1 MRTEDGYIIHRCL
14 NGDSN
19 AFGFLV
25 DKYKAGV
32 YAFAYERL
40 HNFHDAEDIAQ
51 EVFLKAYKSL
61 RTLRR
66 WDSFASWLYRI
77 TLNLCRNWIRAQS
90 SRPDH
95 EFTED
100 QDPEV
105 LEAHSRNT
113 YRQELAYESVG
124 EALDSLPEMYSQ
136 ALTLHYFGGM
146 TSMEIAKFTGVSP
159 SAIRMRLR
167 KARSLLKEEILA
179 MMSTEY
185 EQQRLQ
191 ASFTFRILEAVK
203 RIKIHPTPRTAGL
216 PWGLSLATGII
227 FTFLTLTPQPSIVN
241 RVAISTGSPLP
252 VEKRVL
258 KTGEIPVDVLEAS
271 EIPIL
276 ASKPGSDLPDPQTSM
291 LAAVNSEDDI
301 STNEAASEKQVIT
314 DPETGVEYTK
324 IMTLTG
330 KSDVIKGDLWWLSL
344 SPNGGFLLWDKTVIP
359 LDGGETFDLVDMPAY
374 DGVWSP
380 DGRKAVFRT
389 RKAIWVIPVSP
400 ETGRSTGVAEK
411 VLDGEHWY
419 ARCCWLPDS
428 ERIVI
433 EKRDEETPG
442 NICILSVIDGTMTQ
456 VTNDPSREWRPICS
470 PDGKTIAYV
479 RGYQLQVIPAEG
491 GTHRRLINEGRPV
504 PISWSPDSEWLVHVN
519 NHNQFWKGLEFYHL
533 GDGRRSNMISR
544 AGIFLSWSSD
554 GEKMLFYRSSY
565 DRKESLKVVSASNG
579 QPFELGG
586 RMADLVPYEQYWS
599 PDSSMIVTWAEG
611 EDAESR
617 FWVFPIAGGEPF
629 PLRIDAL
636 VDGKPKPLRLSPDC
650 KNLAFVVQQD
660 DGTQD
665 LYVAPISLKDGRTT
679 GPAVKVFS
687 GWYRKYSDALVFSW
701 SPDGKKIAIGHEWDI
716 WLVPVEGEEPVQI
729 TSRVSSGHR
738 VLPRWS
744 PDGEMISYIAYHSE
758 EEQFLRV
765 VPASGNEDMAILDI
779 PGSRQRLYSYQ
790 WSPDSK
796 DIVSF
801 SEGVVTAI
809 SIADG
814 KFRQLIDLR
823 ELSIDY
829 AQEFSWSPDMKKLT
843 FWGYR
848 SEENCSHI
856 FIGPAGG
863 GKFTELAA
871 DDHSEKL
878 YPYWSP
884 DGKWISY
891 GSRGYA
897 KTRPG
902 GDIWEAD
909 VSDFLSSQERE

>member
-1 MRTEDGYIIHRCL
+1 VRTEDGYIIHRCL

-40 HNFHDAEDIAQ
+40 HNFHDAEDISQ

-61 RTLRR
+61 RTLKR

-90 SRPDH
+90 SRPDR

-113 YRQELAYESVG
+113 YRQEVAYESFG
-124 EALDSLPEMYSQ
+124 EALDSIPEMYRQ

-146 TSMEIAKFTGVSP
+146 TSMEIARFTGVSP

-167 KARSLLKEEILA
+167 RARSLLKEEILT

-203 RIKIHPTPRTAGL
+203 RIRIHPTPRTAGL

-227 FTFLTLTPQPSIVN
+227 VTFLTLTPQPSIIS
-241 RVAISTGSPLP
+241 RVATATGSPLP
-252 VEKRVL
+252 VETKVL
-258 KTGEIPVDVLEAS
+258 KTGEIPVDVLEVS
-271 EIPIL
+271 EIPTL
-276 ASKPGSDLPDPQTSM
+276 ASKPGSELPDPQTSM
-291 LAAVNSEDDI
+291 LAAANSEDDI
-301 STNEAASEKQVIT
+301 SANEAASEKQVIT

-330 KSDVIKGDLWWLSL
+330 RSDVIKDNLWRISL
-344 SPNGGFLLWDKTVIP
+344 SPNGRFLLWDKTVIP
-359 LDGGETFDLVDMPAY
+359 LDGSEPFDLVDMPAY
-374 DGVWSP
+374 YGTWSP

-389 RKAIWVIPVSP
+389 REAIWVIPVSP
-400 ETGRSTGVAEK
+400 ETGRSTGAARR
-411 VLDGEHWY
+411 VLDGEHQY
-419 ARCCWLPDS
+419 ERCCWLPDS

-433 EKRDEETPG
+433 ERRDEETPG
-442 NICILSVIDGTMTQ
+442 NVCILSVIDGTMTQ
-456 VTNDPSREWRPICS
+456 ITNDSDREWEPICS
-470 PDGKTIAYV
+470 PDGKTIAYR

-504 PISWSPDSEWLVHVN
+504 PTSWSPDSEWLVHVN
-519 NHNQFWKGLEFYHL
+519 NHSQFWKGFEFYRL
-533 GDGRRSNMISR
+533 ADGRQSNIMVPQWEV
-544 AGIFLSWSSD
+544 GTFLSWSPD

-565 DRKESLKVVSASNG
+565 DLKESLKVVSASNG

-586 RMADLVPYEQYWS
+586 RMADLVPYGQYWS
-599 PDSSMIVTWAEG
+599 PDSSMIVTWARDG
-611 EDAESR
+611 ELR
-617 FWVFPIAGGEPF
+617 LWIFPLAGGEPF

-636 VDGKPKPLRLSPDC
+636 VDGKPKPVHLSPDC
-650 KNLAFVVQQD
+650 KNLAFAVQQN

-665 LYVAPISLKDGRTT
+665 LYVAPVSLKDGRTT

-701 SPDGKKIAIGHEWDI
+701 SPDGRKIAIGHEWDI
-716 WLVPVEGEEPVQI
+716 WLVPVEGGEPVQI
-729 TSRVSSGHR
+729 TSRVSPRHR
-738 VLPRWS
+738 YFPTWS
-744 PDGEMISYIAYHSE
+744 PDGEMISYIAYNSE
-758 EEQFLRV
+758 KEQFLRV

-779 PGSRQRLYSYQ
+779 PVSHHRSYQ

-796 DIVSF
+796 DIVYF

-814 KFRQLIDLR
+814 KSRQLIDLR
-823 ELSIDY
+823 ELPIDR
-829 AQEFSWSPDMKKLT
+829 AGDFSWSPDMKTLI
-843 FWGYR
+843 FRGYR
-848 SEENCSHI
+848 SEEDSRHI

-863 GKFTELAA
+863 GRFAELAA
-871 DDHSEKL
+871 DDHSEKQS
-878 YPYWSP
+878 PYWSP

-909 VSDFLSSQERE
+909 VSDFLSSQEREQ